1 MKIKA
6 DKNQTFKSFD
16 IEMKPVTWQQRCE
29 LNDLMIKESGSG
41 SIPNFS
47 FWGKVVL
54 EYTALTEDELNKYS
68 TDEIVSIANAIFE
81 EANKKK

>member
-1 MKIKA
+1 MKVKA
-6 DKNQTFKSFD
+6 DKNQNFKSFD
-16 IEMKPVTWQQRCE
+16 IEMKPITWQQRCE

-47 FWGKVVL
+47 FWGNVVL
-54 EYTALTEDELNKYS
+54 KYTDLTEDKLNDYS
-68 TDEIVSIANAIFE
+68 TDEIIAMANAIFE

>member
-6 DKNQTFKSFD
+6 DKNQTFKTFD

-29 LNDLMIKESGSG
+29 LNDSMIKESGSG
-41 SIPNFS
+41 SIPNLS

-54 EYTALTEDELNKYS
+54 QYTALTEDELNKYS